1 VIWFNIIKLKKTPQA
16 SPMKTISIIK
26 SLTYQG
32 DMAPLLKLS
41 IPLVLTGLMQSAIN
55 FFVTLFLAQLG
66 PDYLAA
72 GALVGWFYATL
83 IVVIFGTL
91 GAVNV
96 LVAHKHGE
104 KDRIGI
110 AKVWR
115 DGLLLGLALVIPVF
129 LLMWNMA
136 SLFLLVGQ
144 HPHLVNLA
152 SDYLHALAYGLLPK
166 FIMIAI
172 IETLLGLGL
181 ARTMTVFAMFT
192 IPLYIFF
199 SWAFIFGKFGFP
211 ALGIAGAGWGM
222 TMGDWIAT
230 TLLCAY
236 VFFDKQY
243 RPYLRSLF
251 SLTPPSYF
259 LEIIKLGLPMGMMY
273 CIEVGFF
280 FAMMLLMGV
289 INIQSLAANQ
299 VTMQY
304 LGPLMGTIFSIAQ
317 ALTIRMG
324 HEIGAKQTATAER
337 AAYAAVCIV
346 AVYMSVIAVIYWL
359 TPDTLIAVDFNMTA
373 ASNVETIKLA
383 RDFIF
388 IAALF
393 QIIEAIRI
401 TLYGA
406 LRGLK
411 DTHFSLLASVISFWF
426 IALPI
431 GYVTAIYFK
440 LGGVGFW
447 WGMVIGACC
456 SVVLL
461 SGRFKRKM
469 HAAVVA
475 SLHAVI

>member
-1 VIWFNIIKLKKTPQA
+1 
-16 SPMKTISIIK
+16 MKTISVIK

-41 IPLVLTGLMQSAIN
+41 IPLVLTGFMQSAIG
-55 FFVTLFLAQLG
+55 FFENIFLSRLG

-83 IVVIFGTL
+83 IVMIFGTL

-96 LVAHKHGE
+96 LVAHKHGK
-104 KDRIGI
+104 KDIHGI
-110 AKVWR
+110 ANVWR
-115 DGLLLGLALVIPVF
+115 DGLLFALVLVPPVF
-129 LLMWNMA
+129 FLVWNMA
-136 SLFLLVGQ
+136 PLFLLVGQ

-152 SDYLHALAYGLLPK
+152 SHYLHALAFGLLPK
-166 FIMIAI
+166 LIMMVI
-172 IETLLGLGL
+172 IDALLGLGL
-181 ARTMTVFAMFT
+181 ARTITIFTVLT
-192 IPLYIFF
+192 IPLYVFF
-199 SWAFIFGKFGFP
+199 SWVLIFGKFGFP

-222 TMGDWIAT
+222 TLGDWIASILICVYV
-230 TLLCAY
+230 LL
-236 VFFDKQY
+236 DKQF
-243 RPYLRSLF
+243 RPYFRLLF
-251 SLTPPSYF
+251 SLKKPFYI
-259 LEIIKLGLPMGMMY
+259 LDMIKLGLPMGLMY

-280 FAMMLLMGV
+280 LAMTLLMGV
-289 INIQSLAANQ
+289 INIQSVAANQ

-304 LGPLMGTIFSIAQ
+304 LGPLMGSIFSIAQ

-324 HEIGAKQTATAER
+324 HEIGAKQIATAER
-337 AAYAAVCIV
+337 AVYAAVCMV
-346 AVYMSVIAVIYWL
+346 AVYMCVMAVIYWL
-359 TPDTLIAVDFNMTA
+359 MPDTLIAVDFNMTA

-393 QIIEAIRI
+393 QIIEAVRI

-431 GYVTAIYFK
+431 GYVTAIHFK
-440 LGGVGFW
+440 FGGVGFW

-456 SVVLL
+456 SVFLL

-469 HAAVVA
+469 HATVAA
-475 SLHAVI
+475 SLHAV